1 MTAQLVLGGLSAIV
15 ALIASICWI
24 KAAGAKV
31 LSKYPDTL
39 GSGFDGVMNVK
50 NEKGEVLDLV
60 GTYEKQSYWNSK
72 AALLSGVAGLLAV
85 LGWSMTPFLQILASM
100 ELPVRILG
108 RGDNDLPL

>member
-1 MTAQLVLGGLSAIV
+1 MVTAGKPNVPDIGRRGLPASAIQ
-15 ALIASICWI
+15 
-24 KAAGAKV
+24 
-31 LSKYPDTL
+31 YPNTL

-85 LGWSMTPFLQILASM
+85 LTWSMTPLCKYMPAWNSLCA
-100 ELPVRILG
+100 
-108 RGDNDLPL
+108 

>member
-1 MTAQLVLGGLSAIV
+1 MNAQLIVGGFSAVV

-24 KAAGAKV
+24 KAAGAKE

-85 LGWSMTPFLQILASM
+85 LAWSMTPLCKY
-100 ELPVRILG
+100 LPAWSSLCA
-108 RGDNDLPL
+108 